1 MTLEAFCEAFA
12 TIGYERCFDD
22 GFEPAFEKVAIFVDQ
37 SGVPSHA
44 ARQLPTGKRTS
55 KLGRMEDI
63 EHELRALEGGA
74 YGSVA
79 HALGA
84 GLRLRR
90 KA

>member
-12 TIGYERCFDD
+12 TIGCERCFDD
-22 GFEPAFEKVAIFVDQ
+22 VFEPAFEKVAIFVDQ

-44 ARQLPTGKRTS
+44 ARQLPTGKWTS

-63 EHELRALEGGA
+63 EHELRALEGGT

-79 HALGA
+79 LI
-84 GLRLRR
+84 LRR
-90 KA
+90 PLDRE